1 MQTTDSP
8 AIAPWGKWDKLSLQ
22 LILVAAVAYA
32 LVVAVLGVIMIVGE
46 FTSGSRTLSLFV
58 DQPLPAVADAGTAK
72 LVDGHFDTAAVT
84 VSGLTPATSAL
95 LSAGSIIGFV
105 TQLLVAASFVYLT
118 WRLLRREPFLKSL
131 TWTFLV
137 AGSVLL
143 IGTIIGQALSGFGG
157 WLVATEL
164 GSSPDGESFWPLVM
178 QFDPAPIGLAFVLLL
193 VGCAFDYGQR
203 LSRETAGL
211 V

>member
-1 MQTTDSP
+1 MSSTETP

-22 LILVAAVAYA
+22 LILVVSVAYA
-32 LVVAVLGVIMIVGE
+32 LIVAVLGVIMIVSE
-46 FTSGSRTLSLFV
+46 LSTDARTVTLFV
-58 DQPLPAVADAGTAK
+58 NQPLPAAADAGSAT
-72 LVDGHFDTAAVT
+72 LVDGHFDTAEVR
-84 VSGLTPATSAL
+84 VSGLVPITGAL
-95 LSAGSIIGFV
+95 LTASSIIGFA

-118 WRLLRREPFLKSL
+118 WRLLRREPFLTSL

-203 LSRETAGL
+203 LTRETAGL